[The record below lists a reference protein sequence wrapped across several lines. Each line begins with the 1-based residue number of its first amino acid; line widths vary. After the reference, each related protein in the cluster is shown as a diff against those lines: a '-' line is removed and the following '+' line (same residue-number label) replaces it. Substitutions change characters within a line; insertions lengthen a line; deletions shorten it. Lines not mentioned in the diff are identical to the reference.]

1 MTKKG
6 KSPQQP
12 DRYTVN
18 STSERIE
25 KAAFGY
31 AFS

>member
-1 MTKKG
+1 MAKKG

-18 STSERIE
+18 STSEKIE
-25 KAAFGY
+25 KGTFGY